1 MKVMVDNDLPPRL
14 ARALNLI
21 FEEDGDEIIALRE
34 KFKRSDLKDAEWI
47 TELAKEGRWAIL
59 SADRRI
65 AKQRPS
71 RELFI
76 GAGLV
81 GFFFPP
87 SLQKEPLYKQA
98 SRIIA
103 LWPAIRDQM
112 RLNANG
118 CFEIPASGQRFRQ
131 IGR

>member
-1 MKVMVDNDLPPRL
+1 MVDNDLPPRL

-21 FEEDGDEIIALRE
+21 FEDDGDEVVALRD
-34 KFKRSDLKDAEWI
+34 KFGRDDLTDAEWI
-47 TELAKEGRWAIL
+47 GALASEGNWAVL

-71 RELFI
+71 RDLFI
-76 GAGLV
+76 AAGLV

-87 SLQKEPLYKQA
+87 ALQKQPLAKQVA
-98 SRIIA
+98 RVLT
-103 LWPAIRDQM
+103 LWQDLRDQV

-118 CFEIPASGQRFRQ
+118 CFEMPTKGARFRQ

>member
-1 MKVMVDNDLPPRL
+1 MVDNDLPPRL
-14 ARALNLI
+14 ARALNII
-21 FEEDGDEIIALRE
+21 FEADGDEIVALRE
-34 KFKRSDLKDAEWI
+34 KYGRSNLKDHEWI
-47 TELAKEGRWAIL
+47 EDLGREGGWAVL
-59 SADRRI
+59 SADFRI

-81 GFFFPP
+81 GFFFPRT
-87 SLQKEPLYKQA
+87 LQKAPLHKQA
-98 SRIIA
+98 ARVMN
-103 LWPAIRDQM
+103 LWPAIRDQV

-118 CFEIPASGQRFRQ
+118 CFEIPASGQKFRQ

>member
-1 MKVMVDNDLPPRL
+1 MVDNDLPPRL
-14 ARALNLI
+14 AEALHII
-21 FEEDGDEIIALRE
+21 FEADGDKVISLRA
-34 KFKRSDLKDAEWI
+34 KFGRQNVKDEEWI
-47 TELAKEGRWAIL
+47 NTLGSEGRWVVL

-71 RELFI
+71 RSLFI
-76 GAGLV
+76 AAGLV

-87 SLQKEPLYKQA
+87 SLQKQALYRQA
-98 SRIIA
+98 ARVIG
-103 LWPAIRDQM
+103 LWPDIRDQA

-118 CFEIPASGQRFRQ
+118 CFEMPASGRRFRQ

>member
-1 MKVMVDNDLPPRL
+1 MVDNDLPPRL
-14 ARALNLI
+14 ALALNAI
-21 FEEDGDEIIALRE
+21 FESDGDGIISLRV
-34 KFKRSDLKDAEWI
+34 KFGRPNLKDEEWI
-47 TELAKEGRWAIL
+47 TQLGQERGWAVV

-65 AKQRPS
+65 AKQRLS

-76 GAGLV
+76 RAGLV

-87 SLQKEPLYKQA
+87 SLQKEPLYRQA
-98 SRIIA
+98 ARLIY
-103 LWPAIRDQM
+103 LWPAVRDQV

>member
-1 MKVMVDNDLPPRL
+1 MKVMVDNDLPPNL
-14 ARALNLI
+14 ARALHLI
-21 FEEDGDEIIALRE
+21 FEPDGDHVISLRD
-34 KFKRSDLKDAEWI
+34 KFGRGNLTDEEWI
-47 TELAKEGRWAIL
+47 GALGQEGNWAVL

-76 GAGLV
+76 AAGLV

-87 SLQKEPLYKQA
+87 SLQRAPLAMQTARILVLWKE
-98 SRIIA
+98 
-103 LWPAIRDQM
+103 IRDQV

-118 CFEIPASGQRFRQ
+118 CFEMPAKGSRFRQ

>member
-14 ARALNLI
+14 ARALDLI
-21 FEEDGDEIIALRE
+21 FADDGDEVVALRD
-34 KFKRSDLKDAEWI
+34 KFGRGSVTDAEWI
-47 TELAKEGRWAIL
+47 SALGEEGRWAIL

-87 SLQKEPLYKQA
+87 SLQKQPLYRQA
-98 SRIIA
+98 ARVISI
-103 LWPAIRDQM
+103 WPDLRDQV

-118 CFEIPASGQRFRQ
+118 CFEMPASGRRFRQ

>member
-1 MKVMVDNDLPPRL
+1 MVDNDLPPRL

-21 FEEDGDEIIALRE
+21 FEVDGDEVVALRD
-34 KFKRSDLKDAEWI
+34 KFGRDDLTDAEWI
-47 TELAKEGRWAIL
+47 GALAAEGNWAVL
-59 SADRRI
+59 SADRRL

-71 RELFI
+71 RDLFI
-76 GAGLV
+76 SAGLV

-87 SLQKEPLYKQA
+87 SLQKQALPKQVA
-98 SRIIA
+98 RVLT
-103 LWPAIRDQM
+103 LWQDLRDQV

-118 CFEIPASGQRFRQ
+118 CFEMPATGARFRQ

>member
-1 MKVMVDNDLPPRL
+1 MVDNDLPHRL
-14 ARALNLI
+14 ARALNVI
-21 FEEDGDEIIALRE
+21 FEADGDEVVSLRE
-34 KFKRSDLKDAEWI
+34 KFGRADLKDAEWI
-47 TELAKEGRWAIL
+47 GALGREGRWAVL

-87 SLQKEPLYKQA
+87 SLQKEPLYRQA
-98 SRIIA
+98 SRVIA
-103 LWPAIRDQM
+103 LWPDLRDQA

-118 CFEIPASGQRFRQ
+118 CFEMPASGRRFRQ

>member
-1 MKVMVDNDLPPRL
+1 MVDNDLPPRL
-14 ARALNLI
+14 ARALQTI
-21 FEEDGDEIIALRE
+21 FEADGDEIVALRE
-34 KFKRSDLKDAEWI
+34 KFGRSDLKDHEWI
-47 TELAKEGRWAIL
+47 EGLGREGGWAIL
-59 SADRRI
+59 PADLRI

-71 RELFI
+71 RDLFI

-87 SLQKEPLYKQA
+87 SLQKAPLYKQA
-98 SRIIA
+98 ARVIN
-103 LWPAIRDQM
+103 LWPSIRDQV

>member
-1 MKVMVDNDLPPRL
+1 MVDNDLPPRL
-14 ARALNLI
+14 ARALHII
-21 FEEDGDEIIALRE
+21 FEDDGDEIVALRD
-34 KFKRSDLKDAEWI
+34 KFGRADLKDEEWI
-47 TELAKEGRWAIL
+47 RALGSEGRWAVL
-59 SADRRI
+59 SADRRL
-65 AKQRPS
+65 ARQRPS

-87 SLQKEPLYKQA
+87 SLQKEALYRQTA
-98 SRIIA
+98 RVMF
-103 LWPAIRDQM
+103 LWSDIRDQV

-118 CFEIPASGQRFRQ
+118 CFEMPAKGRRFRQ

>member
-1 MKVMVDNDLPPRL
+1 MVDNDLPPRL

-47 TELAKEGRWAIL
+47 TELAKEGGWAIL

>member
-1 MKVMVDNDLPPRL
+1 MVDNDLPPRL
-14 ARALNLI
+14 ARALHTI
-21 FEEDGDEIIALRE
+21 FEADGDEIISLRE
-34 KFKRSDLKDAEWI
+34 KFGRSDVKDQEWI
-47 TELAKEGRWAIL
+47 EDLGRDGGWAIL
-59 SADRRI
+59 TADLRI

-71 RELFI
+71 RNLFI

-87 SLQKEPLYKQA
+87 SLQKAPLSKQA
-98 SRIIA
+98 ARLMS
-103 LWPAIRDQM
+103 LWPDIRDQV

-118 CFEIPASGQRFRQ
+118 CFEIPATGQKFRQ

>member
-1 MKVMVDNDLPPRL
+1 MVDNDLPPRL
-14 ARALNLI
+14 ARALDAI
-21 FEEDGDEIIALRE
+21 FEADGDSVVALRE
-34 KFKRSDLKDAEWI
+34 KFGRGNLKDHEWI
-47 TELAKEGRWAIL
+47 TELGQEGGWAVL
-59 SADRRI
+59 SADMRI

-87 SLQKEPLYKQA
+87 SLQKAELYKQA
-98 SRIIA
+98 ARVIA
-103 LWPAIRDQM
+103 LWPAIRDQV

-118 CFEIPASGQRFRQ
+118 CFEMPASGQKFRS

>member
-1 MKVMVDNDLPPRL
+1 MVDNDLPPRL
-14 ARALNLI
+14 ARALHLI
-21 FEEDGDEIIALRE
+21 FEDDGDEVVALRD
-34 KFKRSDLKDAEWI
+34 KFKRENLTDEEWI
-47 TELAKEGRWAIL
+47 TALGREGNWAVL

-87 SLQKEPLYKQA
+87 SLQKQTLAKQTA
-98 SRIIA
+98 RV
-103 LWPAIRDQM
+103 LTVWQDLRDQV

-118 CFEIPASGQRFRQ
+118 CFEFPASGSRFRQ

>member
-1 MKVMVDNDLPPRL
+1 MVDNDLPPRL
-14 ARALNLI
+14 ARALNII
-21 FEEDGDEIIALRE
+21 FEADGDEVIALRD
-34 KFKRSDLKDAEWI
+34 KFGRSNVKDADWI
-47 TELAKEGRWAIL
+47 GQLGTEGHWAVL

-87 SLQKEPLYKQA
+87 SLQKEALYRQA
-98 SRIIA
+98 ARVIA
-103 LWPAIRDQM
+103 LWPDLRDQV

-118 CFEIPASGQRFRQ
+118 CFEMPASGRRFRQ